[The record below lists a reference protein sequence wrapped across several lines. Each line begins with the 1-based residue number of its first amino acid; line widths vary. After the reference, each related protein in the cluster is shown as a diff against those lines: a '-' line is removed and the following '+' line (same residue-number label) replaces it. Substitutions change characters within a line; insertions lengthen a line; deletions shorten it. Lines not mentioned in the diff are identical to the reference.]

1 MKIGFIGIGNMASAI
16 IEGISDKKSVY
27 ISSSTPESTLEK
39 ANKLGVN
46 ATQNNRDLVEHV
58 DIIILCVKPEMLE
71 SVSSE
76 IKDFVGNKV
85 CVSIAAKKTIKDLEN
100 YLGLVPIVRVMP
112 NLNATIKQSTSAI
125 TRNAR
130 VTDENY
136 KLVKSIFSNVGEVF
150 EVEEKLFSAFIGI
163 AGSSP
168 AFIFKFIDALM
179 NQAVEEGMN
188 FNDALAITVSAV
200 KGSAD
205 FLQQSSNTAQE
216 LVVKVC
222 SPGGTTI
229 EGVQSLDNN
238 NFNEIVNE
246 AVAATIKKDKLG

>member
-27 ISSSTPESTLEK
+27 ISSSTPERTLEK
-39 ANKLGVN
+39 ANVLGVN
-46 ATQNNRDLVEHV
+46 ATKNNRNLVEQV

-71 SVSSE
+71 AVSNE
-76 IKDFVGNKV
+76 IKDLIGTKI

-125 TRNAR
+125 TRNNR
-130 VTDENY
+130 VSNENY
-136 KLVKSIFSNVGEVF
+136 ELVNNIFKNVGAVF
-150 EVEEKLFSAFIGI
+150 EVEENLFSAFIGI

-168 AFIFKFIDALM
+168 AFIFKFIDSLM
-179 NQAVEEGMN
+179 NQAVKEGMD
-188 FNDALAITVSAV
+188 FDEALAITVSAV

-229 EGVQSLDNN
+229 EGVQSLDKN
-238 NFNEIVNE
+238 NFDQIVNE